1 MQSSMY
7 SSSGV
12 SGGMWGLG
20 KVAVE
25 ACMQMAVVVRA
36 CIQQYATHYQCGAL
50 CVLTSTRTVDCCTIY
65 NNIRVN
71 RICVRARVQF
81 KLI

>member
-1 MQSSMY
+1 
-7 SSSGV
+7 
-12 SGGMWGLG
+12 
-20 KVAVE
+20 
-25 ACMQMAVVVRA
+25 MQMAVVVRA

-71 RICVRARVQF
+71 RICVRGTTHEYEVRHSQHNCRWAYVF
-81 KLI
+81 TIYWVYNA